1 MLVGN
6 NDSQKV
12 FCYQQI
18 LHLMLFIV
26 VSFNC
31 CITNVVIVIVQFGIL
46 VTLQGRFW
54 EGYVVIN
61 DKELFL

>member
-1 MLVGN
+1 LLVGN